1 MSSSDFDNIALYSF
15 ANVSTKLKCPPLPY
29 FGNSRSV
36 ADFIKLNRIG
46 EGTYGVVYRAK
57 DTAEDNA
64 IVALKRI
71 RMEKDKEGLPICS
84 MREIN
89 ILRSLDHMNIVKLR
103 DVVVG
108 RPLEYVFL
116 VMEYCEHDLANL
128 MENMTTAFTEAQIK
142 CLLLQLMT
150 GVHYLHC
157 NFIIH
162 RDLKLSNLLLKNDG
176 TLKIAD
182 FGLARNNGLPKQAL
196 TPVVVTLWYRCPELL
211 LGSRFHTSAVDIWAA
226 GCIMAELLLC
236 KPIMPGNSEIH
247 QMQLIIELLG
257 SPNEKIWPSYVDL
270 PFAEKFTFKHQPYNN
285 IKQKFPW
292 LSSVG
297 ILLLNNMFTFDPCK
311 RITALDALN
320 SAYFKEKPLPV
331 NKSMIPS
338 FPEHRNFKEVW
349 DETEGGRGGK
359 KYRDAAGGESS
370 KKRGN
375 TKVTDDLIERM
386 KTKIKKK

>member
-1 MSSSDFDNIALYSF
+1 MSSSSDFDNIALYSF

-196 TPVVVTLWYRCPELL
+196 TPVVVPMSGVVARIAVSHLRRGH
-211 LGSRFHTSAVDIWAA
+211 LGCGMYNGGVTPLQTNHARKLGDPPDAVDHRTV
-226 GCIMAELLLC
+226 GF
-236 KPIMPGNSEIH
+236 SER
-247 QMQLIIELLG
+247 E
-257 SPNEKIWPSYVDL
+257 DL
-270 PFAEKFTFKHQPYNN
+270 AF
-285 IKQKFPW
+285 
-292 LSSVG
+292 V
-297 ILLLNNMFTFDPCK
+297 
-311 RITALDALN
+311 R
-320 SAYFKEKPLPV
+320 
-331 NKSMIPS
+331 
-338 FPEHRNFKEVW
+338 
-349 DETEGGRGGK
+349 
-359 KYRDAAGGESS
+359 
-370 KKRGN
+370 
-375 TKVTDDLIERM
+375 
-386 KTKIKKK
+386 